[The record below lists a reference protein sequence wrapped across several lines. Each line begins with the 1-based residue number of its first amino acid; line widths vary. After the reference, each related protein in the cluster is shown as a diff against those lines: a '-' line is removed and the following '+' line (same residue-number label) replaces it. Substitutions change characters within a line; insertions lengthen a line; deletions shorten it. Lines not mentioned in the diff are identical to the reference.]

1 MFNIILA
8 LATIPVN
15 LRLRSYSAGGAVYR
29 IHKSIL
35 NGDAHFSIAS
45 IEASK
50 NSMYR
55 FSAFGKGRIVLKN
68 ACLGQYGH

>member
-15 LRLRSYSAGGAVYR
+15 LSFRSYSAGGAVYD

-35 NGDAHFSIAS
+35 NGDAHFR
-45 IEASK
+45 IEARK
-50 NSMYR
+50 NSMHR

-68 ACLGQYGH
+68 PCLGQNGH